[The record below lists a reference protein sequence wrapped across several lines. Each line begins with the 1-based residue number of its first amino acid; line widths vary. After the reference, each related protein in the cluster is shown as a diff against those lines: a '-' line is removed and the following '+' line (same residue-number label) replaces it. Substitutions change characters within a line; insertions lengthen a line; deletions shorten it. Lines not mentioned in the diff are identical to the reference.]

1 MGYILLLIL
10 NARLTDTIANGNDRM
25 PLDIQVDPEAGKN
38 PRLVHGEEGYYK
50 LIKIIYQIINFCVDF
65 IKIIV
70 LEITINQNLWRQTN
84 GKSSKMDKMFHPA
97 FIIE

>member
-1 MGYILLLIL
+1 
-10 NARLTDTIANGNDRM
+10 M

-38 PRLVHGEEGYYK
+38 QGGPAQGYHN

-97 FIIE
+97 FIIEWT